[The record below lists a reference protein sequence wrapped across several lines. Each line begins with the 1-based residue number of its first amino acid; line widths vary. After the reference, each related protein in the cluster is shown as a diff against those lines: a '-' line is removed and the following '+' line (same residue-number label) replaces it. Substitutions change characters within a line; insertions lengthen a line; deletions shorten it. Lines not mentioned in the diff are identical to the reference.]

1 MRNYVSC
8 PPITHIYSGD
18 DNNVTSTS
26 SPLSVTVQSGTSAN
40 VNTIYSYTVTYD
52 HAGNVLTMAD
62 AQDLTGTGS
71 SVMGTWTYAYDTLN
85 RLISGTALAGP
96 YAANTVSGNGYP
108 YLANLSWSYDNF
120 GNRTDQS
127 LSGGSTTLDTAATY
141 LPNNQTA
148 TLTPAGQTAP
158 ITPTYDAAGNVT
170 ANDGAPNTYLYDAEG
185 RVCAIDGPSGITVY
199 QYDADGNRIGKGT
212 AATLTC
218 DVTDPSYQPTNDYVL
233 DLGNSQ
239 MTELTIANGAPSWD
253 HTNAMA
259 DGALVSTYDMQGW
272 HFYLNDPLGTRR
284 AQTNAAGS
292 WEQNCLSL
300 PYGDQLSCT
309 ASTTAPTEHHFT
321 GKERDTES
329 GNDYFGA
336 RYYGSNM
343 GRFMSPD
350 PSGLVFASFANPQSL
365 NLYSY
370 AQNNPLIYS
379 DPTGLDCAYLN
390 NSGSGV
396 ESFDQHSS
404 SGECGKTGG
413 YWVDGGLTDAKI
425 NADKG
430 TVQLTGTNDG
440 TDVTHASY
448 KDTSV
453 YVDSWLNTSLNEAG
467 HITMGLVG
475 QQQVGQNPRSDAA
488 FLSNMLV
495 GGLKY
500 NVVPGAIQPE
510 TPGQLR
516 SFALIPVTGMQAQM
530 IQNSINQSTAA
541 PPNYSLNPALGLDCA
556 TWAQQVLKDA
566 GIQTGP
572 MQPYPNDLMKQL
584 SNQFSVLPG
593 HQ

>member
-1 MRNYVSC
+1 
-8 PPITHIYSGD
+8 
-18 DNNVTSTS
+18 
-26 SPLSVTVQSGTSAN
+26 
-40 VNTIYSYTVTYD
+40 
-52 HAGNVLTMAD
+52 
-62 AQDLTGTGS
+62 
-71 SVMGTWTYAYDTLN
+71 
-85 RLISGTALAGP
+85 
-96 YAANTVSGNGYP
+96 
-108 YLANLSWSYDNF
+108 
-120 GNRTDQS
+120 
-127 LSGGSTTLDTAATY
+127 
-141 LPNNQTA
+141 
-148 TLTPAGQTAP
+148 
-158 ITPTYDAAGNVT
+158 
-170 ANDGAPNTYLYDAEG
+170 
-185 RVCAIDGPSGITVY
+185 
-199 QYDADGNRIGKGT
+199 
-212 AATLTC
+212 
-218 DVTDPSYQPTNDYVL
+218 
-233 DLGNSQ
+233 
-239 MTELTIANGAPSWD
+239 
-253 HTNAMA
+253 
-259 DGALVSTYDMQGW
+259 
-272 HFYLNDPLGTRR
+272 
-284 AQTNAAGS
+284 
-292 WEQNCLSL
+292 
-300 PYGDQLSCT
+300 
-309 ASTTAPTEHHFT
+309 
-321 GKERDTES
+321 
-329 GNDYFGA
+329 
-336 RYYGSNM
+336 M

-365 NLYSY
+365 NLYSD